1 MGLMPTCTKC
11 GNEHYN
17 FAGCTPRQDKK
28 PTVEWKSNLDSAYG
42 DKLSELKHL
51 GDNHYVQRREY
62 DR

>member
-1 MGLMPTCTKC
+1 MPVCKTC

-28 PTVEWKSNLDSAYG
+28 PAVEWKSNLDSVYG
-42 DKLSELKHL
+42 DRMKDLKNL
-51 GDNHYVQRREY
+51 GDNVFVQRREY